1 MGAKNVTTTFCFLSF
16 TLTPFYLTINL
27 ILGGICIYFK
37 DLTRFY
43 KCLDSR
49 GNLDFLKLHYYFY
62 KSYSRVSKQVLYA
75 RVIQF
80 FQIYL

>member
-1 MGAKNVTTTFCFLSF
+1 MGAKNVTTTFCSLSF
-16 TLTPFYLTINL
+16 TLTPFYLTITL